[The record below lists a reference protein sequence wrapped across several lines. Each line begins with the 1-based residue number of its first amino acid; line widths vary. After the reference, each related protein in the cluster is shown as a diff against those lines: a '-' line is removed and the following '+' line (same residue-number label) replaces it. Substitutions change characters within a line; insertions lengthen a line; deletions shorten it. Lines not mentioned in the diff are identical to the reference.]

1 MANSS
6 DLWYP
11 RGTSA
16 DGKRLLATRA
26 LRGLADGAVSVLL
39 PSYLTAIGFSS
50 MRVGAIVFG
59 TLLGSAALTLWV
71 GLAAHR
77 VGRRR
82 VMLAACALMFA
93 TGIGFA
99 SVTAF
104 WPLFIIAVVGTLN
117 PSAGD
122 VSLFLPVEQA
132 ALAETVAASDLTAIF
147 SRYNVG
153 GALTGALGAL
163 ASGLPATIA
172 ARMRWNAVA
181 AERWG
186 FIAYAAIALIA
197 ATIYWSLTPAVEAE
211 PIPLGTATLA
221 QSRAIVIRLAALFS
235 LDAFGGG
242 LAIQSLLALWLFRR
256 FHLSVQAAGTF
267 FFVTGLLGAFSQLAS
282 SWFVARIGRIR
293 TMAYT
298 HIPAN
303 LCLMIAGLMPTA
315 PLALTFLV
323 LRASM
328 SSMDVPAR
336 QSYVMAV
343 VPPEER
349 AAAAGVTNVPRS
361 LASAFAPLPAGALL
375 DYSLFGWPLILG
387 GACKLIYDA
396 LLLIQFRSVRPA
408 DEQRP
413 QL

>member
-1 MANSS
+1 
-6 DLWYP
+6 
-11 RGTSA
+11 
-16 DGKRLLATRA
+16 LLLTT
-26 LRGLADGAVSVLL
+26 RGLRAFGDGLVSLLLPVYLVGRGFGAVE
-39 PSYLTAIGFSS
+39 
-50 MRVGAIVFG
+50 VGAIATATLAG
-59 TLLGSAALTLWV
+59 SSLLTLLVGLHAHRFPARGVLLGAALLMALT
-71 GLAAHR
+71 GAAF
-77 VGRRR
+77 
-82 VMLAACALMFA
+82 ALVA
-93 TGIGFA
+93 G
-99 SVTAF
+99 F
-104 WPLFIIAVVGTLN
+104 WPLLLVALVGTLN

-132 ALAETVAASDLTAIF
+132 ALAETVAAGDLTAIF
-147 SRYNVG
+147 SRYNVA

-163 ASGLPATIA
+163 ASGLPAMIA

-181 AERWG
+181 AERFG
-186 FIAYAAIALIA
+186 FVAYSAIALIA

-211 PIPLGTATLA
+211 PIPLGTAPLA
-221 QSRAIVIRLAALFS
+221 QSRAIVMRLATLFS
-235 LDAFGGG
+235 LDSFGGG

-256 FHLSVQAAGTF
+256 FQLSVQAAGAF
-267 FFVTGLLGAFSQLAS
+267 FFVTGLLGALSQLAS

-303 LCLMIAGLMPTA
+303 LFLMVAGMMPNVG
-315 PLALTFLV
+315 LALTFLL
-323 LRASM
+323 LRSSM

-349 AAAAGVTNVPRS
+349 AAAASVTNVPRS

-387 GACKLIYDA
+387 GACKLIYDG
-396 LLLIQFRSVRPA
+396 LLLMQFRSVRPS
-408 DEQRP
+408 DERA
-413 QL
+413 L

>member
-1 MANSS
+1 MSNSS

-11 RGTSA
+11 RSTSA

-77 VGRRR
+77 LGRRR

-99 SVTAF
+99 TVTAF
-104 WPLFIIAVVGTLN
+104 WPLFFIAVVGTLN

-132 ALAETVAASDLTAIF
+132 ALAETVAATDLTAIF
-147 SRYNVG
+147 SRYNVA
-153 GALTGALGAL
+153 GAMTGALGAL

-172 ARMRWNAVA
+172 ARMGWNPII
-181 AERWG
+181 AERSG
-186 FIAYAAIALIA
+186 FIAYSAIALIA
-197 ATIYWSLTPAVEAE
+197 ATIYWSLTPAIEAE
-211 PIPLGTATLA
+211 PIPLGTAPLA
-221 QSRAIVIRLAALFS
+221 QSRGIVIRLSVLFS
-235 LDAFGGG
+235 LDSFGGG

-256 FHLSVQAAGTF
+256 FHLSVQAAGAF

-282 SWFVARIGRIR
+282 SWFVARLGRIR

-303 LCLMIAGLMPTA
+303 LFLILAGTMPTA
-315 PLALTFLV
+315 PLALTFLL
-323 LRASM
+323 LRSSM

-361 LASAFAPLPAGALL
+361 LASAMAPLPAGALL

-396 LLLIQFRSVRPA
+396 LLLIQFRSVTPP
-408 DEQRP
+408 DEQY
-413 QL
+413 L

>member
-11 RGTSA
+11 RSTSA

-77 VGRRR
+77 LGRRR

-93 TGIGFA
+93 TGVGFVT
-99 SVTAF
+99 VTAF
-104 WPLFIIAVVGTLN
+104 WPLFIIAVIGTLN

-147 SRYNVG
+147 SRYNVA
-153 GALTGALGAL
+153 GAMTGALGAL

-172 ARMRWNAVA
+172 ARMRWNPVV
-181 AERWG
+181 AERFG
-186 FIAYAAIALIA
+186 FIAYSAIALIA
-197 ATIYWSLTPAVEAE
+197 ATIYWSLTLAVEAE
-211 PIPLGTATLA
+211 PIPLGTAPLA

-235 LDAFGGG
+235 LDSFGGG
-242 LAIQSLLALWLFRR
+242 LAIQSLLALWFFRR
-256 FHLSVQAAGTF
+256 FHLSVQAAGAF

-303 LCLMIAGLMPTA
+303 IFLMIAGIMPNVR
-315 PLALTFLV
+315 LALTFLL

-361 LASAFAPLPAGALL
+361 LASAFAPLPAGAML

-396 LLLIQFRSVRPA
+396 LLLIQFRSVTPP
-408 DEQRP
+408 DEQS
-413 QL
+413 